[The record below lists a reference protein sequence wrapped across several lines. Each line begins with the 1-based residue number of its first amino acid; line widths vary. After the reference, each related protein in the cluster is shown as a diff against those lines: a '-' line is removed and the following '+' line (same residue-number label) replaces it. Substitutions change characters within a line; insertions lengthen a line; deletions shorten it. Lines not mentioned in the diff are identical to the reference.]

1 MSRSKGG
8 GLWWLVA
15 RGASSWHMSMYG
27 GRGRGSGLVGGR
39 WWRGRMSLL
48 MSAGVT
54 EGRKEGKGRGQ
65 NRRKEECRTFH
76 YLIQIVSLGDKRQD
90 I

>member
-1 MSRSKGG
+1 MHCV
-8 GLWWLVA
+8 L
-15 RGASSWHMSMYG
+15 HMSMLG
-27 GRGRGSGLVGGR
+27 KRTVCVHD
-39 WWRGRMSLL
+39 LL
-48 MSAGVT
+48 MLAGVT
-54 EGRKEGKGRGQ
+54 RGGGQ

>member
-1 MSRSKGG
+1 MVAGGKRCVALAYVNVLGAGG
-8 GLWWLVA
+8 GVVGW
-15 RGASSWHMSMYG
+15 
-27 GRGRGSGLVGGR
+27 LVGGR
-39 WWRGRMSLL
+39 WWRVRMSLL

>member
-1 MSRSKGG
+1 
-8 GLWWLVA
+8 
-15 RGASSWHMSMYG
+15 MSMLG
-27 GRGRGSGLVGGR
+27 KRTVCVHD
-39 WWRGRMSLL
+39 LL
-48 MSAGVT
+48 MLAGVT
-54 EGRKEGKGRGQ
+54 RGGGQ